1 MIKMK
6 TIRTILMTILLG
18 TLVIG
23 QAQNKLDNKVLM
35 TIADEQVT
43 VKEFMDVYSKNNVNN
58 EVIDKK
64 ITRRVPR
71 SLYQFQIESKRS

>member
-1 MIKMK
+1 
-6 TIRTILMTILLG
+6 
-18 TLVIG
+18 
-23 QAQNKLDNKVLM
+23 M

-64 ITRRVPR
+64 
-71 SLYQFQIESKRS
+71 SLEDTLICISISN